1 MLEFIEFIALI
12 AIVFGISFTQALD
25 GFLKFLIIAGAVV
38 LAFVLICNLVKTKT
52 GAVFVTMVSAV
63 AVVYGV
69 LLINDNQDNRIH
81 ICDYSIGSSYYTSCA
96 LDAIKKHDSSVNT
109 GWGIAIVGGAVGV
122 ISGLLWQGYSEK
134 EKQNKMVKPH
144 SEA

>member
-81 ICDYSIGSSYYTSCA
+81 ICA
-96 LDAIKKHDSSVNT
+96 F
-109 GWGIAIVGGAVGV
+109 
-122 ISGLLWQGYSEK
+122 E
-134 EKQNKMVKPH
+134 
-144 SEA
+144 